1 MAESVLVTGGAGYIG
16 VVTSQLLEK
25 GHEVIVCA
33 NLGAA
38 LIPQVTQKERRTGT
52 DL

>member
-1 MAESVLVTGGAGYIG
+1 MAESVLVTGRAGYIG

-25 GHEVIVCA
+25 AHEVIIRA
-33 NLGAA
+33 NLRAA
-38 LIPQVTQKERRTGT
+38 LMPQVTEKERRTGT